1 MPKTFWEIWVD
12 VRLGLVHDEL
22 PTAYVYKRLRCL
34 WTESWQSFVFVKEK
48 RKKSNISC
56 CKSIPRKISLSR
68 RPWNKWCCVN
78 PSRQTILLWSLIII
92 SILSEIRCF
101 LDIYRNPVSSLAIVQ
116 SHKKAANDH
125 LWFIFSI
132 YSVTMERKAILF
144 QFKLFLIKST
154 RFLCHKNRV
163 WFEEFRND

>member
-101 LDIYRNPVSSLAIVQ
+101 LDIYRKPGFFTNYCSIAQKGGKQSLVIYFQ
-116 SHKKAANDH
+116 Y
-125 LWFIFSI
+125 IFSNNGKESHFI
-132 YSVTMERKAILF
+132 SV
-144 QFKLFLIKST
+144 
-154 RFLCHKNRV
+154 
-163 WFEEFRND
+163 